1 MSIKLENVVPASPEQ
16 MEFIIEGMRNPM
28 NSWEKS
34 DSGFCGGDEHI
45 GCDHCSIAGSEE
57 HNKEMFK
64 TDLQY
69 GYGIKPC
76 GMKDFDGRYCVGHN
90 DHSLMRRLSNAGT
103 EHRKYMRMMPVYV
116 RITAPLYWWKE
127 FDTYKIGTVA
137 NSCSTMHKIAEKE
150 FVLDDFSHEHLDA
163 FVPENEKH
171 IIIEGGKFIS
181 LNTEGH
187 LRMVVHHLN
196 FNREKYLETKD
207 KRFWW
212 QMIQLLPSSYNQT
225 RNVMLNY
232 EVLANIYRQRK
243 NHKLDEWR
251 EFCKWIRTLPYSE
264 LITGLPIVSDQS
276 IEEKRFTQPFPWIKE
291 DDVYCN
297 NCEHFHD
304 CLNKG
309 GLADVTTSDDIVKN
323 GFGQQHYINK
333 PGYDC
338 PKEKEQ

>member
-1 MSIKLENVVPASPEQ
+1 MIKLENVVLASPEQ

-34 DSGFCGGDEHI
+34 DSGV
-45 GCDHCSIAGSEE
+45 CSMVS
-57 HNKEMFK
+57 
-64 TDLQY
+64 
-69 GYGIKPC
+69 GIEC
-76 GMKDFDGRYCVGHN
+76 NCCSDFSSCFYKNIDDRYHLGLN
-90 DHSLMRRLSNAGT
+90 DHSLMQRLSNAGT

-127 FDTYKIGTVA
+127 FDTYKVGTVA

-150 FVLDDFSHEHLDA
+150 FTLEDFSHEHLDA
-163 FVPENEKH
+163 FVPENENH
-171 IIIEGGKFIS
+171 ITVEGVEFIS

-251 EFCKWIRTLPYSE
+251 EFCEWIETLLYSE
-264 LITGLPIVSDQS
+264 LITGK
-276 IEEKRFTQPFPWIKE
+276 EEQVNE
-291 DDVYCN
+291 
-297 NCEHFHD
+297 
-304 CLNKG
+304 
-309 GLADVTTSDDIVKN
+309 
-323 GFGQQHYINK
+323 
-333 PGYDC
+333 
-338 PKEKEQ
+338 